1 MTGLALIG
9 LIIAGLL
16 ILFGAVLAVA
26 ETSLTHLTVARAEV
40 MFVDDVHKPL
50 VFGLLNRRAEVLNPI
65 LLFRLAC
72 QLGAATI
79 VGAVFGPRTDNLG
92 LVAMFLGLLTITYV
106 FGEALPKAY
115 ALRYPASAAGRV
127 APLVGGLMR
136 TAPIRWVTSALT
148 WISNRL
154 LRSDARRSGP
164 AITEEELLAFAAA
177 ATAAEAIEPAEGAL
191 IQSVIEFGDT
201 VAREVMLA
209 RPDMVIVGRA
219 ATVSTALDL
228 ALEHGYSRMPV
239 IGGDIDDVIGVVHTK
254 DLVRAEREGEAERPV
269 ESIARQ
275 VSFVPETKA
284 ADSLLREMQANARH
298 LAIVVDEYGSTAG
311 LVTLED
317 LIEELVGEIVD
328 EFDSVEP
335 DVVETLADGAVRVHG
350 RMPVD
355 ELNEMVGTTLPDD
368 DWDTV
373 GGLIFNSL
381 GHIPAVGE
389 SVSCADAELFVERIE
404 GRRITQVRVR
414 PAPQQ

>member
-1 MTGLALIG
+1 LSGLALIG
-9 LIIAGLL
+9 LIIALLL
-16 ILFGAVLAVA
+16 ILFGAILAVA
-26 ETSLTHLTVARAEV
+26 ETALTHLTIARAEV
-40 MFVDDVHKPL
+40 MFVDDERKPL
-50 VFGLLNRRAEVLNPI
+50 IIGLLNRRAEVLNPI

-79 VGAVFGPRTDNLG
+79 VGVVVGRRIDNFGVVIT
-92 LVAMFLGLLTITYV
+92 FLGLLTITYV

-115 ALRYPASAAGRV
+115 ALRYPAAAAGRV

-148 WISNRL
+148 WLSNRL
-154 LRSDARRSGP
+154 LRADVRRSGP
-164 AITEEELLAFAAA
+164 AITESELLAFAAA
-177 ATAAEAIEPAEGAL
+177 AAEAEAIEPAEGAL

-201 VAREVMLA
+201 VAREAMLA
-209 RPDMVIVGRA
+209 RPDMVTIERT
-219 ATVSTALDL
+219 ATVSSGLDV
-228 ALEHGYSRMPV
+228 ALEHGYSRLPV
-239 IGGDIDDVIGVVHTK
+239 IGDDIDDVVGVVHTK
-254 DLVRAEREGEAERPV
+254 DLVRAEREGGAPRLV
-269 ESIARQ
+269 ESITKQ
-275 VSFVPETKA
+275 VSFVPETKT

-328 EFDSVEP
+328 EFDSVDS

-355 ELNEMVGTTLPDD
+355 ELNEMVGTALPDD

-373 GGLIFNSL
+373 GGLIFNTL

-389 SVSCADAELFVERIE
+389 SVACADAELFVEVIE

-414 PAPQQ
+414 PMPQS